1 MNQYII
7 ESMQSQSEKI
17 TKINVDI
24 EGFIAHCEFGLLK
37 TQTQFI
43 IKT

>member
-17 TKINVDI
+17 TKITVDI
-24 EGFIAHCEFGLLK
+24 EGFIVPSEFGLLVNPNS
-37 TQTQFI
+37 I
-43 IKT
+43 YH